1 MSKHLED
8 GDRSFVASV
17 VRHLLAGVALVAT
30 VAAAFWGVGRLQT
43 TPTEVEVGTGTTQEP
58 TVETPAVTATED
70 APTIED
76 TAAVQDPPT
85 ATSPTATS
93 PTVTPTDP
101 ATSTVPAVDPSQV
114 TVQVLDAT
122 SDGGGR
128 AAHAARTLR
137 EAGYR
142 VVAVNRAVRSYART
156 TVFYTADQTVEAQA
170 VAAALPSEDE
180 VIEAKPDSLSDS
192 VKVHVVV
199 GTDYPKP

>member
-1 MSKHLED
+1 MSRHLED

-43 TPTEVEVGTGTTQEP
+43 TPTDVEVGTGTTEGP
-58 TVETPAVTATED
+58 TVQTPTVTATED

-85 ATSPTATS
+85 AAS

-101 ATSTVPAVDPSQV
+101 ATLPAVDPSQV
-114 TVQVLDAT
+114 TVQVLDAAA
-122 SDGGGR
+122 DGGSR
-128 AAHAARTLR
+128 AAHAVRTLR

-142 VVAVNRAVRSYART
+142 VVAVNRAVRTYART
-156 TVFYTADQTVEAQA
+156 TVFHTADETVAAEA
-170 VAAALPSEDE
+170 VAAALPSPDE
-180 VIEAKPDSLSDS
+180 VIEAKPDNLSDS

-199 GTDYPKP
+199 GTDYPEP